1 MNSKNNNKLCTMN
14 DGMRT
19 ILHVNTEEHG
29 CSTSNV
35 VRRRLIRVCLKT
47 LHLKGYF

>member
-19 ILHVNTEEHG
+19 ILHVNKSMGVPRQMLFAEG
-29 CSTSNV
+29 
-35 VRRRLIRVCLKT
+35 
-47 LHLKGYF
+47 